1 LKPVLQN
8 IMAKILWADDEIDLL
23 KPHIIFLTNKGYD
36 ITPVNSGIDA
46 LEKVEQERFD
56 IVFLDEMMPGMT
68 GLETLSKIKQIRPNL
83 PVVMITK
90 SEEESIM
97 EDAIGSKIA
106 DYLIK
111 PINPNQVLL
120 SVKKILDNRRLVSEK
135 TTLTYQQQFRQLAMQ
150 YQDRIGHEEW
160 VELYKKLIYWELE
173 LENSQDRT
181 MEDVFVMQK
190 DEANANFCKFV
201 EENYESWL
209 NDPTADRPI
218 LSHHLMKRKVF
229 PLMKANEPLFFILID
244 NFRFDQ
250 WKVAEQLL
258 QEFFTT
264 EEESSYYSIL
274 PTVTGFARNAIFAG
288 MMPSEIERQYPQ
300 WWVNDENL
308 PDSEEGLNKHEEDLL
323 RKQFERNRMQV
334 KFSYNKIV
342 NQNQGKALVENVS
355 NLWKNNLN
363 VIVYN
368 FVDMLSH
375 ARTDMMMIKELAPDE
390 AAYRSITRSWFQH
403 SPIMDLLR
411 KIAEKGGRICI
422 TTDHGMIRVKKP
434 IKIVGYRETN
444 TNLRYK
450 QGKNLGFDSEN
461 HLFVCKRPERFFLP
475 KLNISSA
482 YVFTKED
489 YFFAYPNNF
498 NQYVHLY
505 RDTFQHGGLSIEE
518 MIIPFAYLK
527 AK

>member
-1 LKPVLQN
+1 
-8 IMAKILWADDEIDLL
+8 MAKILWADDEIDLL
-23 KPHIIFLTNKGYD
+23 KPHILFLTNKGYEL
-36 ITPVNSGIDA
+36 TPVNSGIDA
-46 LEKVEQERFD
+46 LDKVEKEHFD
-56 IVFLDEMMPGMT
+56 LVFLDEMMPGMT

-90 SEEESIM
+90 SEEEHIM

-120 SVKKILDNRRLVSEK
+120 SIKKILDNKRLVSEK
-135 TTLTYQQQFRQLAMQ
+135 TNLSYQQQFRQLTMQ

-173 LENSQDRT
+173 LENSQDKS
-181 MEDVFVMQK
+181 MEEVFISQK
-190 DEANANFCKFV
+190 DEANHNFCKFI
-201 EENYESWL
+201 EANYEDWL
-209 NDPTADRPI
+209 NDPASDKPV
-218 LSHHLMKRKVF
+218 LSHQLMKRKVF
-229 PLMKANEPLFFILID
+229 PLMKQTEPLFFILID

-250 WKVAEQLL
+250 WKVIEPLL
-258 QEFFTT
+258 SEFFTV
-264 EEESSYYSIL
+264 EEESSYYSII
-274 PTVTGFARNAIFAG
+274 PTVTGFARNSIFAG
-288 MMPSEIERQYPQ
+288 MMPSEIEKQFPQ
-300 WWVNDENL
+300 WWVNDENT
-308 PDSEEGLNKHEEDLL
+308 PDGEEGLNKHEEDFL

-334 KFSYNKIV
+334 KFSYNKII
-342 NQNQGKALVENVS
+342 NQNQGKSLVEQLP

-363 VIVYN
+363 VVVYN

-390 AAYRSITRSWFQH
+390 SAYRSITKSWFQH
-403 SPIMDLLR
+403 SPILDFLK
-411 KIAEKGGRICI
+411 KIAEKGGRIII

-450 QGKNLGFDSEN
+450 QGKNLGFEEKN
-461 HLFVCKRPERFFLP
+461 LFVSRRPERLFLP
-475 KLNISSA
+475 KLNVSTT

-489 YFFAYPNNF
+489 HFFAYPNNY

-505 RDTFQHGGLSIEE
+505 RDTFQHGGISIEE
-518 MIIPFAYLK
+518 MIIPFVFLK
-527 AK
+527 TKT

>member
-1 LKPVLQN
+1 
-8 IMAKILWADDEIDLL
+8 MAKILWADDEIDLL
-23 KPHIIFLTNKGYD
+23 KPHILFLTNKGYD
-36 ITPVNSGIDA
+36 LTPVNSGIDA
-46 LEKVEQERFD
+46 LEKVEKEQFD

-68 GLETLSKIKQIRPNL
+68 GLETLAKIKQIRPNL

-90 SEEESIM
+90 SEEERIM

-120 SVKKILDNRRLVSEK
+120 SIKKILDNRRLVSEK
-135 TTLTYQQQFRQLAMQ
+135 TNLSYQQQFRQLTMQ

-173 LENSQDRT
+173 LENAQDQG
-181 MEDVFVMQK
+181 MEEILITQK
-190 DEANANFCKFV
+190 DEANANFCKFIQ
-201 EENYESWL
+201 ENYEDWL
-209 NDPTADRPI
+209 NEPTADKPI
-218 LSHHLMKRKVF
+218 LSHQLLKRKVF
-229 PLMKANEPLFFILID
+229 PLMKQTEPLFFILID

-250 WKVAEQLL
+250 WKIVEPLL
-258 QEFFTT
+258 SEFFSV

-274 PTVTGFARNAIFAG
+274 PTVTAFARNAIFAG
-288 MMPSEIERQYPQ
+288 MMPSEIERQYPNL
-300 WWVNDENL
+300 WVNDENT
-308 PDSEEGLNKHEEDLL
+308 DSEEGLNKHEEDLL

-334 KFSYNKIV
+334 KFSYNKII
-342 NQNQGKALVENVS
+342 NQHQGKALIDQLP

-363 VIVYN
+363 VVVYN

-403 SPIMDLLR
+403 SPIMDFLR
-411 KIAEKGGRICI
+411 KIAEKGGRIVI

-434 IKIVGYRETN
+434 VKIVGYRETN

-450 QGKNLGFDSEN
+450 QGKNLGFEDN
-461 HLFVCKRPERFFLP
+461 NHHLFVSRRPDRLFLP
-475 KLNISSA
+475 RLNVSTT

-489 YFFAYPNNF
+489 YFFAYPNNY

-505 RDTFQHGGLSIEE
+505 RDTFQHGGISIEE
-518 MIIPFAYLK
+518 IIIPFVFLK
-527 AK
+527 AKG

>member
-1 LKPVLQN
+1 
-8 IMAKILWADDEIDLL
+8 MAKILWADDEIDLL

-46 LEKVEQERFD
+46 IDKLEKERFD

-68 GLETLSKIKQIRPNL
+68 GLEALAKIKQTWPNL

-90 SEEESIM
+90 SEEEHIM

-135 TTLTYQQQFRQLAMQ
+135 TNLTYQQQFRQLAAQ

-173 LENSQDRT
+173 LENSQDKT

-201 EENYESWL
+201 EQNYESWL
-209 NDPTADRPI
+209 NDPTADRPV
-218 LSHHLMKRKVF
+218 LSHQLLKRKVF
-229 PLMKANEPLFFILID
+229 PLMKATEPLFFILID
-244 NFRFDQ
+244 NFRYDQ

-288 MMPSEIERQYPQ
+288 MMPSEIERQFPQ

-403 SPIMDLLR
+403 SPIMDLLK
-411 KIAEKGGRICI
+411 KIAEP
-422 TTDHGMIRVKKP
+422 TM
-434 IKIVGYRETN
+434 E
-444 TNLRYK
+444 
-450 QGKNLGFDSEN
+450 
-461 HLFVCKRPERFFLP
+461 
-475 KLNISSA
+475 
-482 YVFTKED
+482 
-489 YFFAYPNNF
+489 
-498 NQYVHLY
+498 
-505 RDTFQHGGLSIEE
+505 
-518 MIIPFAYLK
+518 
-527 AK
+527 